1 MEIKFNCT
9 GTERKA
15 LVNAIGE
22 LLETKPAYKGAPT
35 FAYDID
41 GFVVDKNGELSFD
54 EHIDINKV
62 EMLIERLAERGFEA
76 EVTRNIAAK
85 ASSEKIQE
93 PTASTNEIEGLVI
106 ELPRTTFTDTAIE
119 NLRRLLESKGEL
131 IKKALGVET
140 LPIEINEEKVSFPW
154 FSFPVSPEEIKAY
167 SHFICSLSELVREQ
181 KRVTAKVKETD
192 NEKYA
197 FRCFLLRLGFIGQEY
212 KGERKILLSKL
223 TGSSAFKSGESKQK
237 EAE

>member
-15 LVNAIGE
+15 LVNTIGE

-35 FAYDID
+35 FAYGID
-41 GFVVDKNGELSFD
+41 GFVVDKNGKLSFD

-62 EMLIERLAERGFEA
+62 EMLIERLVERGFEA
-76 EVTRNIAAK
+76 EVTGSITVK
-85 ASSEKIQE
+85 ASSEEIQE
-93 PTASTNEIEGLVI
+93 PTAAANEIEGLVI
-106 ELPRTTFTDTAIE
+106 ELPRTTFTETSLE
-119 NLRRLLESKGEL
+119 NLKRLLESKEEL
-131 IKKALGVET
+131 IKKALGLET
-140 LPIEINEEKVSFPW
+140 LPTEITDDKVSFPW

-167 SHFICSLSELVREQ
+167 SHFICSLSELAKEQ
-181 KRVTAKVKETD
+181 KRVTAKVKEAD

-223 TGSSAFKSGESKQK
+223 TGSSAFKSGTSKQK

>member
-15 LVNAIGE
+15 LVNVIGE

-35 FAYDID
+35 FAYCID

-76 EVTRNIAAK
+76 EITGSMTVEAP
-85 ASSEKIQE
+85 SEEIQE
-93 PTASTNEIEGLVI
+93 PTASANEIEGLVI
-106 ELPRTTFTDTAIE
+106 ELPRATFTDTALE
-119 NLRRLLESKGEL
+119 NLKRLLESKGEL

-140 LPIEINEEKVSFPW
+140 LPVEITDEKVSFYW

-167 SHFICSLSELVREQ
+167 SHFICSLSELARGQ

-197 FRCFLLRLGFIGQEY
+197 FRCFLLRLGFIGQEF
-212 KGERKILLSKL
+212 KAERKILLSKL